1 MNKFFKYFHFNTA
14 ERYGLIVLTLG
25 IFSINIL
32 IFIYRQFVP
41 KNTIKFELTKLD
53 DRAVLT
59 EAAINEVYEES
70 LRRPATNPIA
80 SIHYF
85 NFDPNTIS
93 PEEWTQLGLSA
104 KQIKVITNYVA
115 KGGKFFNKEDLRK
128 IYSISERDYARLEPY
143 ITISTPQ
150 KTATVYQPT
159 ERPTKYSE
167 SNSRKVIVKVNEAD
181 TPAFKSLRGI
191 GSVLASR
198 IVKFRDGLGSFHDLK
213 QLKEVY
219 GISEETFQ
227 QIAEQLELAGH
238 PIKKLEINTL
248 DINALSKH
256 PYINKKQAQLIV
268 NFRNEHGPYTDMR
281 NLSQNKGLDPEF
293 LRKIEPYLEF

>member
-1 MNKFFKYFHFNTA
+1 MNKFCKYFHFNTA

-25 IFSINIL
+25 ILGINIL

-70 LRRPATNPIA
+70 LRRPAPNPIA

-104 KQIKVITNYVA
+104 KQIKVIINYVA

-198 IVKFRDGLGSFHDLK
+198 IVKFRDGLGGFHDLK

-238 PIKKLEINTL
+238 PI
-248 DINALSKH
+248 
-256 PYINKKQAQLIV
+256 
-268 NFRNEHGPYTDMR
+268 
-281 NLSQNKGLDPEF
+281 
-293 LRKIEPYLEF
+293 